1 MLNLSDIPRDADGLP
16 LGVFRL
22 RLGTVTESYPGAAFV
37 DGVAERVTGLPVRRM
52 AEAFGTQLAIEPGD
66 AETAEAC
73 ARAIYERTGDGAR
86 AKSLRALYPK
96 RGKRGERGKRAQN
109 TKAA

>member
-1 MLNLSDIPRDADGLP
+1 MLNLSEVPRDADGLP

-22 RLGTVTESYPGAAFV
+22 RFGTVNETYPGAVFV
-37 DGVAERVTGLPVRRM
+37 DGVAEQVTGLAVRRM
-52 AEAFGTQLAIEPGD
+52 AEAFGSPLAIEPGD

-73 ARAIYERTGDGAR
+73 ARAIYESTGDGAR

-96 RGKRGERGKRAQN
+96 RGRKRGAQK